1 MQKYNVAEMPAE
13 DVISETRT
21 FAIEGMTCDNCVK
34 TIERIMRGIDGVKK
48 FDISRQDARMNVTF
62 DTRKTDVP
70 AIYAA
75 LQKGG
80 YKARPFADE
89 DAPAR

>member
-1 MQKYNVAEMPAE
+1 MQKYNVAELSAE
-13 DVISETRT
+13 DLRTETRT

-34 TIERIMRGIDGVKK
+34 TIERILHGLNGVKN
-48 FDISRQDARMNVTF
+48 FEISRQDARMNVTF
-62 DTRKTDVP
+62 DTTKTDVP

-89 DAPAR
+89 DRPPH

>member
-1 MQKYNVAEMPAE
+1 MQKYNVAEIPAGE
-13 DVISETRT
+13 VIWETRT

-34 TIERIMRGIDGVKK
+34 TIERIMRSLNGVKNFK
-48 FDISRQDARMNVTF
+48 VSREDARMNVTF
-62 DTRKTDVP
+62 DSTKTDVP

-80 YKARPFADE
+80 YKARSFADD
-89 DAPAR
+89 DAPPR